1 MSLTKEMFMAS
12 LRNRR
17 TGVSDENDDNEEEV
31 EVNRGAGFG
40 SAEINPEEVSR
51 NPERA
56 SAGRKPKQRE
66 KTGKSNRRA
75 EDVNGKPE
83 SKPKGREN
91 KFVKQPDVN
100 FGSAETRSAIE
111 PEEIKRIYSTFPENT
126 NFFF

>member
-17 TGVSDENDDNEEEV
+17 TGVSDESEIIRAEISDNEEEV
-31 EVNRGAGFG
+31 
-40 SAEINPEEVSR
+40 EINPEEVSR

>member
-66 KTGKSNRRA
+66 KTGK
-75 EDVNGKPE
+75 KPE
-83 SKPKGREN
+83 GKPKGREN
-91 KFVKQPDVN
+91 KFVKQPDVEPEEIN
-100 FGSAETRSAIE
+100 RGAGFGSD
-111 PEEIKRIYSTFPENT
+111 EIKRIYSTFPENT

>member
-66 KTGKSNRRA
+66 KTGK
-75 EDVNGKPE
+75 KPE
-83 SKPKGREN
+83 GKPKGREN